1 MLKLRLNKE
10 RCDEDVEYDCLADP
24 EEMTDKEFYA
34 NLGEEVG
41 EH

>member
-10 RCDEDVEYDCLADP
+10 RCDDAVESCTVDP

-34 NLGEEVG
+34 SLGEEVG